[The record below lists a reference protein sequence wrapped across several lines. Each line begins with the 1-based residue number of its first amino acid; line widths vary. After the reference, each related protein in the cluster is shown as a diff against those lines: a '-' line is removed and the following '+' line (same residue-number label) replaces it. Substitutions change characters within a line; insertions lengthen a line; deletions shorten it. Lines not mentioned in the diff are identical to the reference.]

1 MPDTHY
7 LGQPLNFA
15 IPLRV
20 KMHGERFHIIDN
32 HEVVIV
38 EGIGGPQD
46 AQYIVDAVNEYQPI
60 RQAVIAALDDLKTEL
75 DDSTPV
81 YERVTPL
88 YERLKRFINER
99 IVQYGA

>member
-20 KMHGERFHIIDN
+20 KMQGEQYQIIDN
-32 HEVVIV
+32 HEVLIM

-60 RQAVIAALDDLKTEL
+60 RQAVISVLDDLKTEL
-75 DDSTPV
+75 DESTPV
-81 YERVTPL
+81 YERITPL
-88 YERLKRFINER
+88 YERLKRFINES
-99 IVQYGA
+99 IVHYGA